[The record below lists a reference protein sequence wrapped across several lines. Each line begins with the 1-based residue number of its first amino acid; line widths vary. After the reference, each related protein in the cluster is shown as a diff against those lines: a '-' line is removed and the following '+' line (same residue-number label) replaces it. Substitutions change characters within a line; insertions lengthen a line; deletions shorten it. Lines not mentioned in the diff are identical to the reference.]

1 MGMLTTLQCCQ
12 LGDIKVFLL
21 YFFDRQRHRKS
32 ILIKTRCPTANPM
45 HTGSIQQAQ
54 GLLALLLTC
63 THQSLVFESCR
74 YIFTADPRGKLK
86 LWRLCNP
93 SQSASQNSAISN
105 NVSLIAEF
113 ISSFNIRIMC
123 LDASSEEEV
132 FSFYHVSNL
141 IRVRIFLFMV

>member
-1 MGMLTTLQCCQ
+1 MTMEIILRNSIGGYAYHSPML
-12 LGDIKVFLL
+12 
-21 YFFDRQRHRKS
+21 S
-32 ILIKTRCPTANPM
+32 
-45 HTGSIQQAQ
+45 TGRYQ